1 MKNLLPIIALAILTS
16 CGEQKRESKLGAP
29 AEPVAQTPLEAS
41 VTRGK
46 AIYADNCV
54 TCHMTNGKGVPGAFP
69 PLNPSNWLTE
79 QRTESI
85 HALKYG
91 LKGPIEVN
99 GQPYDNIMLSLGL
112 DDDEIADVM
121 NYTIQEWNSGD
132 IVTVEDVKAVK
143 K

>member
-1 MKNLLPIIALAILTS
+1 MKYIIILIVAMALTS

-29 AEPVAQTPLEAS
+29 ATPVAQTPLEAS

-69 PLNPSNWLTE
+69 PLNPSDWLTNK
-79 QRTESI
+79 RIESI
-85 HALKYG
+85 HAVKYG
-91 LKGPIEVN
+91 LKGLIEVN

-112 DDDEIADVM
+112 DDQEIADVM
-121 NYTIQEWNSGD
+121 NYTIQNWNSGEM
-132 IVTVEDVKAVK
+132 VTVEEVKAIEK
-143 K
+143 